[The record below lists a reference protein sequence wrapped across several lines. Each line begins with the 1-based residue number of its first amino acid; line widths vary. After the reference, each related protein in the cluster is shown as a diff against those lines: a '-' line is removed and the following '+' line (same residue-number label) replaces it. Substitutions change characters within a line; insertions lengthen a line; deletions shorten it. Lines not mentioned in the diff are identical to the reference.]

1 MPQILN
7 VAPRL
12 ASLAMYASPEPVA
25 AATAE
30 LWHYLRDR
38 LRAEGL
44 AGVPGALSTLPYD
57 EAWLRPDLLLAQT
70 CGFPFVSRLR
80 GRVRLVA
87 TPVYRHPGCDGSD
100 MCSFLIV
107 RSNSTATALIDL
119 KGARAAI
126 NQSDSNSGAN
136 LFRAVVAPLAVGG
149 HFFSASLQTGSHA
162 ASIDAVRE
170 GAADIAAIDGITY
183 ANILRFDPRRLAGIR
198 VLGETMKGPGLPL
211 ITRLSAPD
219 AEVALL
225 RQVLDAAA
233 ADPALERVRDQ
244 LGLVGFARLEDA
256 DYAPLAALAE
266 GARALGYPVAGA

>member
-12 ASLAMYASPEPVA
+12 ASLAMYANPEPVA
-25 AATAE
+25 AATAK
-30 LWHYLRDR
+30 LWQYLRDR

-44 AGVPGALSTLPYD
+44 SDVPEALSPLPYD

-80 GRVRLVA
+80 GKVRLVA
-87 TPVYRHPGCDGSD
+87 TPVYRYPGCDGPD

-107 RSNSTATALIDL
+107 RSDSTATALIDL

-126 NQSDSNSGAN
+126 NQPDSNSGAN
-136 LFRAVVAPLAVGG
+136 LFRAMVAPLAEGG
-149 HFFSASLQTGSHA
+149 RFFGASLQTGSHA

-170 GAADIAAIDGITY
+170 GAADIAAIDCVTY

-198 VLGETMKGPGLPL
+198 VLGKTMKGPGLPL
-211 ITRLSAPD
+211 ITGLSAPD

-225 RQVLDAAA
+225 RQVLDAAV
-233 ADPALERVRDQ
+233 ADPALETVRDQ

-256 DYAPLAALAE
+256 DYAPLAALAD

>member
-12 ASLAMYASPEPVA
+12 ASLAMYANPEPVA
-25 AATAE
+25 AATAK
-30 LWHYLRDR
+30 LWQYLRDR

-44 AGVPGALSTLPYD
+44 SDVPEALSPLPYD

-87 TPVYRHPGCDGSD
+87 TPVYRYPGCDGPD

-107 RSNSTATALIDL
+107 RSDSTATALIDL

-126 NQSDSNSGAN
+126 NQPDSNSGAN
-136 LFRAVVAPLAVGG
+136 LFRAMVAPLAEGG
-149 HFFSASLQTGSHA
+149 RFFGASLQTGSHA

-170 GAADIAAIDGITY
+170 GAADIAAIDCVTY

-225 RQVLDAAA
+225 RQVLNAAV
-233 ADPALERVRDQ
+233 ADPALKTVRDQ

-256 DYAPLAALAE
+256 DYAPLAALAD

>member
-12 ASLAMYASPEPVA
+12 ASLAMYANPEPVA

-30 LWHYLRDR
+30 LWQYLRDR

-44 AGVPGALSTLPYD
+44 SGVPEALSPLPYD

-87 TPVYRHPGCDGSD
+87 TPVYRYPGCDGPD

-107 RSNSTATALIDL
+107 RSDSTATALIDL

-126 NQSDSNSGAN
+126 NQPDSNSGAN
-136 LFRAVVAPLAVGG
+136 LFRAMVAPLAEGG
-149 HFFSASLQTGSHA
+149 RFFGASLQTGSHA

-170 GAADIAAIDGITY
+170 GAADIAAIDCVTY

-225 RQVLDAAA
+225 RQVLDAAV
-233 ADPALERVRDQ
+233 ADPALKTVRDQ

-256 DYAPLAALAE
+256 DYAPLAALAD

>member
-12 ASLAMYASPEPVA
+12 ASLAMYANPEPVA
-25 AATAE
+25 AATAK
-30 LWHYLRDR
+30 LWQYLRDR

-44 AGVPGALSTLPYD
+44 SDVPEALLPLPYD

-87 TPVYRHPGCDGSD
+87 TPVYRYPGCDGPD

-107 RSNSTATALIDL
+107 RSDSTATALIDL

-126 NQSDSNSGAN
+126 NQPDSNSGAN
-136 LFRAVVAPLAVGG
+136 LFRAMVAPLAEGG
-149 HFFSASLQTGSHA
+149 RFFGASLQTGSHA

-170 GAADIAAIDGITY
+170 GAADIAAIDCVTY

-225 RQVLDAAA
+225 RQVLNAAV
-233 ADPALERVRDQ
+233 ADPALETVRDQ

-256 DYAPLAALAE
+256 DYAPLAALAD